1 MSYDDYIK
9 LSFDE
14 FLGIFGDMIP
24 FYEDL
29 NHWDRLI
36 LGKLIFKNAP
46 EIIRAEAL
54 TECKEFDDISHLIL
68 EDNGYLDN
76 YLQGVA
82 LWIADAHSDEF
93 DEYFS

>member
-1 MSYDDYIK
+1 MSYDNYIK
-9 LSFDE
+9 IAFDE
-14 FLGIFGDMIP
+14 FLGIFSDIIP
-24 FYEDL
+24 LYEDL
-29 NHWDRLI
+29 NNRYRLI

-76 YLQGVA
+76 YLQSVA

-93 DEYFS
+93 DKYFI